1 MGGNKSPP
9 LVKGMIKLAKKRKP
23 KKQSKYTLYRNRVL
37 ATMRRLKKKG
47 YAFDELYF
55 PTEREIRKSGVKG
68 QELRY
73 LTLRLKKLTSK
84 ELVKMARIVY
94 EDAGDRF
101 NGDED
106 MYDESALLNFQA
118 QIMKYPHGFV
128 GYMIAWINR
137 LIRTKGK
144 RAVVEMLDK
153 GFKSGLEV
161 TSAVMYKLP
170 YLNEFVDK
178 MMSFLPDVGEIE
190 KSDILDLVEEDAY
203 AETLEQEKRR
213 YRDVKSKSL

>member
-1 MGGNKSPP
+1 
-9 LVKGMIKLAKKRKP
+9 
-23 KKQSKYTLYRNRVL
+23 
-37 ATMRRLKKKG
+37 MRRLKKKG
-47 YAFDELYF
+47 YAFDGLYF

-101 NGDED
+101 NDDEG
-106 MYDESALLNFQA
+106 MYDESTLLNFQA

-128 GYMIAWINR
+128 SYMVAWINR

-144 RAVVEMLDK
+144 RVVVEMLDK

-161 TSAVMYKLP
+161 TSAVMYKSP

-178 MMSFLPDVGEIE
+178 MMSFLPEAGEIE
-190 KSDILDLVEEDAY
+190 KSNILDLVEEDAY
-203 AETLEQEKRR
+203 AEVLEQERRR
-213 YRDVKSKSL
+213 YRDVQSKKL